1 MVAILMMS
9 ANGLLKM
16 KVFLNEGY
24 NAIASVHDVTNKI
37 LLRDLN
43 YIEDVIILPQFDN
56 CSISVREVFI
66 TSIL

>member
-24 NAIASVHDVTNKI
+24 NAIASVHDVTNKM

-43 YIEDVIILPQFDN
+43 YIEDVII
-56 CSISVREVFI
+56 
-66 TSIL
+66 

>member
-1 MVAILMMS
+1 MMS

-43 YIEDVIILPQFDN
+43 YIEEVIIWPQFGN

>member
-1 MVAILMMS
+1 MMS

-43 YIEDVIILPQFDN
+43 YIEDVIIWPQFGN